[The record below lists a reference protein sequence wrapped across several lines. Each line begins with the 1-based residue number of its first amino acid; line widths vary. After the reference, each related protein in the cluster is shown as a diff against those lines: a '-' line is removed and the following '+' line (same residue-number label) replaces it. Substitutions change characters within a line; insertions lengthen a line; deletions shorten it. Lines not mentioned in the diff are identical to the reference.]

1 MVSNLRI
8 QKLVLNNFR
17 NHKFLRIDSKK
28 SIILIHGK
36 NGSGKTN
43 ILESISLLDSS
54 SGLKNANLV
63 DIINNNLDDP
73 RGVFGANFNLHE
85 NGQTFNIGLG
95 LKKTQNGLSKLIRI
109 NEKKSGFDEI
119 KKLISIFWIVP
130 RMGFIFQM
138 SSEERRNFLDFMISS
153 VDLLHK
159 KRLLTY
165 EKYKKER
172 IKILKNFKQA
182 NTNDSWLDILEEK
195 MVLTGLMICDS
206 RRSFLKA
213 INEIL
218 IDLKL
223 GMPNLNIGLKGEL
236 DIRLSKNPSL
246 YVEEFFLKKLREN
259 RTKDSITG
267 RTNFGVNK
275 TDLIVHE
282 SNQNKFAENFSTGE
296 QKIIVITI
304 IFSFLKYLKQI
315 NFKRIIF
322 LLDDVFS
329 YLDQRFTNLILDE
342 LKELNSQTWI
352 TDIRTD
358 WIEKNNELR
367 TLVDKI
373 NIDDYRFK
381 VAN

>member
-63 DIINNNLDDP
+63 DIINNKLDDP
-73 RGVFGANFNLHE
+73 KGVFGANFHLFE
-85 NGQTFNIGLG
+85 NGETFNIGLG

-130 RMGFIFQM
+130 KMGFIFQM
-138 SSEERRNFLDFMISS
+138 TSEERRNFLDFMISS

-159 KRLLTY
+159 KRLVTY
-165 EKYKKER
+165 EKFKRER
-172 IKILKNFKQA
+172 IKILKNFKQK
-182 NTNDSWLDILEEK
+182 NTNNSWLDILEEK

-206 RRSFLKA
+206 RRNFLKA

-223 GMPNLNIGLKGEL
+223 GMPNLTISLKGEL
-236 DIRLSKNPSL
+236 DIKLSKNPSL
-246 YVEEFFLKKLREN
+246 YVEEFFLKKLKEN
-259 RTKDSITG
+259 RIKDTITG
-267 RTNFGVNK
+267 RTNFSVNK
-275 TDLIVHE
+275 TDLLVNE
-282 SNQNKFAENFSTGE
+282 FNQNKLAENFSTGE
-296 QKIIVITI
+296 QKVIVITI
-304 IFSFLKYLKQI
+304 IFSFLRYLKQI

-342 LKELNSQTWI
+342 LKGLNSQTWI

>member
-63 DIINNNLDDP
+63 DIINNKLDDP
-73 RGVFGANFNLHE
+73 KGVFGANFHLFE
-85 NGQTFNIGLG
+85 NGETFNIGLG
-95 LKKTQNGLSKLIRI
+95 LKKTQKGLSKLIRI

-130 RMGFIFQM
+130 KMGFIFQM
-138 SSEERRNFLDFMISS
+138 TSEERRNFLDFMISS

-159 KRLLTY
+159 KRLVTY
-165 EKYKKER
+165 EKFKRER
-172 IKILKNFKQA
+172 IKILKNFKQK

-206 RRSFLKA
+206 RRNFLKA

-223 GMPNLNIGLKGEL
+223 GMPNLTISLKGEL
-236 DIRLSKNPSL
+236 DIKLSKNPSL
-246 YVEEFFLKKLREN
+246 YVEEFFLKKLKEN
-259 RTKDSITG
+259 RIKDTITG
-267 RTNFGVNK
+267 RTNFSVNK
-275 TDLIVHE
+275 TDLLVNE
-282 SNQNKFAENFSTGE
+282 FNQNKLAENFSTGE
-296 QKIIVITI
+296 QKVIVITI
-304 IFSFLKYLKQI
+304 IFSFLRYLKQI

-342 LKELNSQTWI
+342 LKGLNSQTWI

>member
-8 QKLVLNNFR
+8 QKIILNNFR

-63 DIINNNLDDP
+63 DIINNELDDP
-73 RGVFGANFNLHE
+73 KGVFGANFNLYE
-85 NGQTFNIGLG
+85 NEKNFNIGLG

-109 NEKKSGFDEI
+109 NEKKSDFDEI

-130 RMGFIFQM
+130 KMGFIFQM
-138 SSEERRNFLDFMISS
+138 TSEERRNFLDFMISS

-159 KRLLTY
+159 KRLVTY
-165 EKYKKER
+165 KKYKRER
-172 IKILKNFKQA
+172 IKILKNFKQK
-182 NTNDSWLDILEEK
+182 NTNDSWLNILEEK

-206 RRSFLKA
+206 RRNFLKA

-223 GMPNLNIGLKGEL
+223 GMPKLTIALKGEL
-236 DIRLSKNPSL
+236 DVKLTKNPSL
-246 YVEEFFLKKLREN
+246 YVEDFFLKKLKEN
-259 RTKDSITG
+259 RIKDTITG
-267 RTNFGVNK
+267 RTNFSVNK
-275 TDLIVHE
+275 TDLLVNE
-282 SNQNKFAENFSTGE
+282 SNQNKLAENFSTGE

-304 IFSFLKYLKQI
+304 IFSFLKYLKKT

-342 LKELNSQTWI
+342 LKGLNSQTWI

>member
-8 QKLVLNNFR
+8 QKIILNNFR

-63 DIINNNLDDP
+63 DIINNELDDP
-73 RGVFGANFNLHE
+73 KGVFGANFNLYE
-85 NGQTFNIGLG
+85 NEKNFNIGLG

-109 NEKKSGFDEI
+109 NEKKSDFDEI

-130 RMGFIFQM
+130 KMGFIFQM
-138 SSEERRNFLDFMISS
+138 TSEERRNFLDFMISS

-159 KRLLTY
+159 KRLVTY
-165 EKYKKER
+165 EKYKRER
-172 IKILKNFKQA
+172 IKILKNFKQK
-182 NTNDSWLDILEEK
+182 NTNDSWLNILEEK

-206 RRSFLKA
+206 RRNFLKA

-223 GMPNLNIGLKGEL
+223 GMPKLTIALKGEL
-236 DIRLSKNPSL
+236 DVKLTKNPSL
-246 YVEEFFLKKLREN
+246 YVEDFFLKKLKEN
-259 RTKDSITG
+259 RIKDTITG
-267 RTNFGVNK
+267 RTNFSVNK
-275 TDLIVHE
+275 TDLLVNE
-282 SNQNKFAENFSTGE
+282 SNQNKLAENFSTGE

-304 IFSFLKYLKQI
+304 IFSFLKYLKKT

-342 LKELNSQTWI
+342 LKGLNSQTWI

>member
-1 MVSNLRI
+1 MISNLRI
-8 QKLVLNNFR
+8 QRLVLNNFR

-63 DIINNNLDDP
+63 DIINNELEDP
-73 RGVFGANFNLHE
+73 KGVFGANFNLCE
-85 NGQTFNIGLG
+85 NGETFNIGLG

-138 SSEERRNFLDFMISS
+138 TSEDRRNFLDFMISS

-159 KRLLTY
+159 KRLVTY
-165 EKYKKER
+165 EKYKRER
-172 IKILKNFKQA
+172 IKILKNFKQKK
-182 NTNDSWLDILEEK
+182 TNNSWLDILEEK

-206 RRSFLKA
+206 RRNFLKA

-223 GMPNLNIGLKGEL
+223 GMPKLTISLKGEL
-236 DIRLSKNPSL
+236 DSKLSKNPSL
-246 YVEEFFLKKLREN
+246 YVEEFFLKKLKAN
-259 RTKDSITG
+259 RIKDTITG
-267 RTNFGVNK
+267 RTNFSVNK
-275 TDLIVHE
+275 TDLIVNE
-282 SNQNKFAENFSTGE
+282 SNKNKLAENFSTGE

-304 IFSFLKYLKQI
+304 IFSFLRYLKQAD
-315 NFKRIIF
+315 FKRIIF

-342 LKELNSQTWI
+342 LKGLNSQTWI

-367 TLVDKI
+367 ALVDKI

>member
-63 DIINNNLDDP
+63 DIINNKLDDP
-73 RGVFGANFNLHE
+73 KGVFGANFHLFE
-85 NGQTFNIGLG
+85 NGETFNIGLG

-130 RMGFIFQM
+130 KMGFIFQM
-138 SSEERRNFLDFMISS
+138 TSEERRNFLDFMISS

-159 KRLLTY
+159 KRLVTY
-165 EKYKKER
+165 EKFKRER
-172 IKILKNFKQA
+172 IKILKNFKQK

-206 RRSFLKA
+206 RRNFLKA

-223 GMPNLNIGLKGEL
+223 GMPNLTISLKGEL
-236 DIRLSKNPSL
+236 DIKLSKNPSL
-246 YVEEFFLKKLREN
+246 YVEEFFLKKLKEN
-259 RTKDSITG
+259 RIKDTITG
-267 RTNFGVNK
+267 RTNFSVNK
-275 TDLIVHE
+275 TDLLVNE
-282 SNQNKFAENFSTGE
+282 FNQNKLAENFSTGE
-296 QKIIVITI
+296 QKVIVITI
-304 IFSFLKYLKQI
+304 IFSFLRYLKQI

-342 LKELNSQTWI
+342 LKGLNSQTWI

>member
-342 LKELNSQTWI
+342 LKELNSQIWI

>member
-8 QKLVLNNFR
+8 QRLVLNNFR

-63 DIINNNLDDP
+63 DIINNELEDP
-73 RGVFGANFNLHE
+73 KGVFGANFNLFE
-85 NGQTFNIGLG
+85 NGETFNIGLG

-138 SSEERRNFLDFMISS
+138 TSEERRNFLDFMISS
-153 VDLLHK
+153 IDLLHK
-159 KRLLTY
+159 KRLVTY
-165 EKYKKER
+165 EKYKRER
-172 IKILKNFKQA
+172 IKILKNFKKKH
-182 NTNDSWLDILEEK
+182 TNDSWLDILEEK

-206 RRSFLKA
+206 RRNFLKA

-223 GMPNLNIGLKGEL
+223 GMPKLTIGLKGEL
-236 DIRLSKNPSL
+236 DSKLSKNPSL
-246 YVEEFFLKKLREN
+246 YVEEFFLKKLKEN
-259 RTKDSITG
+259 RIKDTITG
-267 RTNFGVNK
+267 RTNFSVNK
-275 TDLIVHE
+275 TDLIVNE
-282 SNQNKFAENFSTGE
+282 SNKNKLAENFSTGE

-304 IFSFLKYLKQI
+304 IFSFLRYLKQI
-315 NFKRIIF
+315 DFKRIIF

-342 LKELNSQTWI
+342 LKGLNSQTWI

-367 TLVDKI
+367 ALVDKI